1 MRDIEDVKQDLEE
14 AIEQL
19 DVEETEVR
27 LHSMERDSLAR
38 EVANLTEELKWA
50 ESKKKKYRV
59 AK

>member
-50 ESKKKKYRV
+50 ESKKI
-59 AK
+59 